1 MENIL
6 IYILLLLV
14 LLITVFVIK
23 LIFELKNKLA
33 EQEKKIE
40 AQSIS
45 EDKLKNAFKD
55 AASPIE
61 RGVGQV
67 IRESIKNQQDTQS
80 KESQSTI
87 QSIEKIQQRLTVI
100 DEAQKNINE
109 LKKHVTNL
117 SGDIV
122 DVKKIFFDNKQARGS
137 FGDRELEDIV
147 SDSIPKKFYYM
158 HKALSNGK
166 IPDCTLDLGKKGNKI
181 AIDSKFP
188 LPNKLLNNPNISEKK
203 MLERDFDAAIKKH
216 ISDVSSKYLIEGE
229 TANVALMF
237 VPSHAVFNYI
247 NENQNN
253 YMDAARLKNVQICSP
268 STLWLMLR
276 AYRLFAEGYIMN
288 ENSNLIRKEMVKII
302 KDVTLLSERISEI
315 DKWHQDISDEFKK
328 VKTSS
333 DKIKNKAD
341 RLENLDVEKKKEIEN
356 S

>member
-6 IYILLLLV
+6 IYILLVLV
-14 LLITVFVIK
+14 LLIIGFVIK
-23 LIFELKNKLA
+23 LIFDLKNKLV
-33 EQEKKIE
+33 EQQKKIE
-40 AQSIS
+40 EQNIS

-67 IRESIKNQQDTQS
+67 IRESIKNQQDTHS
-80 KESQSTI
+80 KDSQSTI

-100 DEAQKNINE
+100 DEAQKNIDE

-137 FGDRELEDIV
+137 FGDKQLEDIV
-147 SDSIPKKFYYM
+147 SDSIPKRFYLM
-158 HKALSNGK
+158 RKALSNGK
-166 IPDCTLDLGKKGNKI
+166 IPDCTLDIGKKGNKI

-188 LPNKLLNNPNISEKK
+188 LPTKLLNNPNDSEKK
-203 MLERDFDAAIKKH
+203 ILERDFDVAIKKH
-216 ISDVSSKYLIEGE
+216 INDIANRYLIEGE

-237 VPSHAVFNYI
+237 IPSHTVFNYI
-247 NENQNN
+247 NENPNN
-253 YMDAARLKNVQICSP
+253 YMDTARLKNVQICSP

-302 KDVTLLSERISEI
+302 KDVTLLSERVNEI
-315 DKWHQDISDEFKK
+315 ERLHQSISDEVRD
-328 VKTSS
+328 VKISA

-341 RLENLDVEKKKEIEN
+341 RLENLDVEKKREIKN
-356 S
+356 